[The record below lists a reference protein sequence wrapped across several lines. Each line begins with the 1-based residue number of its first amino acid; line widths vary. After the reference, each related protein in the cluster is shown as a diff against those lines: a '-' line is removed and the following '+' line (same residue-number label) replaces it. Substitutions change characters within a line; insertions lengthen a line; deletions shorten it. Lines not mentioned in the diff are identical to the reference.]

1 MRCAFRGST
10 QCGFANLSSL
20 KAQVL
25 ANLILIIIFIGF
37 SEIITPLYLSYS
49 SNTFICLMYAK
60 RLQLLMRQI

>member
-25 ANLILIIIFIGF
+25 AYLILIIIFIGF
-37 SEIITPLYLSYS
+37 SEIITPL
-49 SNTFICLMYAK
+49 
-60 RLQLLMRQI
+60 